1 MGYDLSDKLVIAISS
16 RALFNLDEAHAIFVD
31 KGLEDYRAHQASL
44 EDKPLKPGTGFSLV
58 KALLAIN
65 RMGKGQLVEVVLVS
79 RNDADTGLRVMNSM
93 EQYDLP
99 IERAAF
105 TDGRAPYEYLKPFS
119 CDLFL
124 SANEEDVTRALLA
137 GFPAA
142 LVYGPPDPLGTD
154 AHEVRI
160 AFDGDA
166 VLFSAEAERI
176 YREQGLSA
184 FHRQERESADIPLEA
199 GPFKSFLAS
208 LHKIQRMFPET
219 ECPIRTALV
228 TARSMPAHKRAI
240 KTLRAWNVRLDEAFF
255 LGGVSKQ
262 GVLSVFRP
270 HIFFDDQPTYCELAA
285 KDTPTAR
292 VLGSECNLSVT
303 PILNQGEEDGCQA
316 NSDVGG

>member
-1 MGYDLSDKLVIAISS
+1 MGYDLTDKLVVAISS
-16 RALFNLDEAHAIFVD
+16 RALFNLDEAHAVFVD
-31 KGLEDYRAHQASL
+31 QGLEVYRAHQADH
-44 EDKPLKPGTGFSLV
+44 EDVPLQPGTGFSLV

-65 RMGKGQLVEVVLVS
+65 QMGKGPLVEVVLVS

-93 EQYDLP
+93 EQYDLH

-105 TDGRAPYEYLKPFS
+105 TDGRPPYEYLKPFS

-154 AHEVRI
+154 SHEVRI

-184 FHRQERESADIPLEA
+184 FHQQEKESADIPLEA
-199 GPFKSFLAS
+199 GPFKSFLSS
-208 LHKIQRMFPET
+208 LQTIQRMFPES

-228 TARSMPAHKRAI
+228 TARGVPAHKRAI

-270 HIFFDDQPTYCELAA
+270 HIFFDDQPVYCELAA
-285 KDTPTAR
+285 KETPTAR
-292 VLGSECNLSVT
+292 VPAGNAGTTVVSTE
-303 PILNQGEEDGCQA
+303 
-316 NSDVGG
+316 

>member
-1 MGYDLSDKLVIAISS
+1 MPELLLSQAVTFRKNGLMVYDLSDKLVVAISS
-16 RALFNLDEAHAIFVD
+16 RALFNLDDAHGIFVE
-31 KGLEDYRAHQASL
+31 KGLEDYRAYQAEH
-44 EDKPLKPGTGFSLV
+44 EDVPLKPGTGFSLV

-65 RMGKGQLVEVVLVS
+65 SMGKGPLVEVVLVS

-93 EQYDLP
+93 EQYQLP

-105 TDGRAPYEYLKPFS
+105 TDGRPPYEYLKPFC

-142 LVYGPPDPLGTD
+142 LVYGPPEPLGTD
-154 AHEVRI
+154 HREVRI

-166 VLFSAEAERI
+166 VLFSSEAERI
-176 YREQGLSA
+176 YREQGLTA
-184 FHRQERESADIPLEA
+184 FHQQEKLAADVPLEA
-199 GPFKSFLAS
+199 GPFKSFLLS
-208 LHKIQRMFPET
+208 LHNIQKRFSED

-240 KTLRAWNVRLDEAFF
+240 KTLRAWNIRLDEAFF
-255 LGGVSKQ
+255 LGGVSKE

-285 KDTPTAR
+285 KETPTAR
-292 VLGSECNLSVT
+292 V
-303 PILNQGEEDGCQA
+303 I
-316 NSDVGG
+316 SD